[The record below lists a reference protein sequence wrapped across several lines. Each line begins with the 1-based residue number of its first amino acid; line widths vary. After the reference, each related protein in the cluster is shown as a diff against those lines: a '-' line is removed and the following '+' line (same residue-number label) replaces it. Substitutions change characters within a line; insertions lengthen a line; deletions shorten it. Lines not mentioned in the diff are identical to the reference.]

1 MLVSYTILLLTIS
14 MDMSSLQNR
23 SNCTFHSGFLCLATK
38 TTAKSGLKGQPLLL
52 QGGRTMQNI
61 LGKIFESV
69 GLYVPQLIGALLILI
84 IGWLIALIISSLVR
98 SLLKRTDLDN
108 RLVSWV
114 TGGKALDIEQG
125 IKRGVFWLIMIF
137 VLIAFFQ
144 ALGLTL
150 VTDPL
155 SRLVGQLLEYLPQ
168 LFGAGILL
176 LIAWIVASIL
186 RLFIT
191 KVMGA
196 AKLDER
202 VGGQLGGKDEKAIPL
217 TKTIGDVVYWLIFLL
232 FLPAVLGALNL
243 EGLLAP
249 VQGMLNEF
257 LGFLPNLLAAGL
269 IGFIGWCVARI
280 VRQIITSLLAAAG
293 GDRLSDRLGIAP
305 LSTVIGLIV
314 YTLIIIPVLI
324 AALNALALDAIT
336 EPASNMLNLILG
348 AVPAI
353 FAAAVVII
361 IAYMV
366 GKIVAGLIT
375 DLLAGMG
382 FNAVLNWIGIGREP
396 KEGERTPSEIVGYL
410 VLVTIMLFSVF
421 EASSLLGFKVLAE
434 IMKELT
440 LLGGHI
446 LLGLVIFGL
455 GLYLANLASKT
466 IQTSG
471 NPQADLLAGLARM
484 AIILLSGSIAI
495 RYMGLANEIINLA
508 FGLILGALAVAVA
521 LAFGIG
527 GRDIAA
533 RKLEEWISSQKSE

>member
-1 MLVSYTILLLTIS
+1 
-14 MDMSSLQNR
+14 
-23 SNCTFHSGFLCLATK
+23 
-38 TTAKSGLKGQPLLL
+38 
-52 QGGRTMQNI
+52 MQNI
-61 LGKIFESV
+61 LGKISEEV
-69 GLYVPQLIGALLILI
+69 GSYIPELIGALVILI
-84 IGWLIALIISSLVR
+84 VGWLIAVIISSLVR
-98 SLLKRTDLDN
+98 NLLKRTDLDN

-114 TGGKALDIEQG
+114 TGGKALDIEPG
-125 IKRGVFWLIMIF
+125 IGKGVFWLIMIF

-176 LIAWIVASIL
+176 LIAWIVASVV

-191 KVMGA
+191 KVMGT

-202 VGGQLGGKDEKAIPL
+202 MGGQLGSKDEKAIPL
-217 TKTIGDVVYWLIFLL
+217 TKTIGDVVK
-232 FLPAVLGALNL
+232 
-243 EGLLAP
+243 GLLAP

-280 VRQIITSLLAAAG
+280 VRQIVTSLLAATG

-336 EPASNMLNLILG
+336 EPASNMLSLILG
-348 AVPAI
+348 AIPAI
-353 FAAAVVII
+353 FAAAVVVI

-375 DLLAGMG
+375 DLLTGMG

-396 KEGERTPSEIVGYL
+396 KEGERTPSEIAGYL

-421 EASSLLGFKVLAE
+421 EASSLLGFEGLAE

-440 LLGGHI
+440 VLGGHI

-466 IQTSG
+466 IQASE
-471 NPQADLLAGLARM
+471 NSQAGLLAGVARM

-495 RYMGLANEIINLA
+495 RYMGLANEIVNLA

-533 RKLEEWISSQKSE
+533 RKLEEWINSQKS